1 MALRIVS
8 HLIAQ
13 PRPKYEA
20 TPIFKFGVKF
30 SFKAEQY
37 VPLGTPVISRIAATV
52 LDHTHSN
59 GAEISRPPVSNT
71 LFSGM
76 LGLFNFGP
84 VRNPKR
90 YIFNSQNVS
99 SCAHKRIV
107 ECRQIIFP

>member
-1 MALRIVS
+1 
-8 HLIAQ
+8 
-13 PRPKYEA
+13 
-20 TPIFKFGVKF
+20 
-30 SFKAEQY
+30 
-37 VPLGTPVISRIAATV
+37 
-52 LDHTHSN
+52 
-59 GAEISRPPVSNT
+59 
-71 LFSGM
+71 M